1 MGFFSGISNL
11 FYEVSYKFSI
21 HSEQKLRKLASDRRA
36 NPRQRKICLMKAD
49 LIAIGRDIAEVGRQ
63 KRQFTQNARIKL
75 AQIPQSDQ
83 EKREEIKRRFTNDW
97 KGLNAQSNSLHEQ
110 QRKLR
115 EELNRY
121 INDSE
126 YFDEEE

>member
-21 HSEQKLRKLASDRRA
+21 HSEQKLRKLASDSRA

-49 LIAIGRDIAEVGRQ
+49 LMAISREIAEIGRQ
-63 KRQFTQNARIKL
+63 KRQFTQNARSEL
-75 AQIPQSDQ
+75 AQIPPSNQ
-83 EKREEIKRRFTNDW
+83 EKREEIKRQFTDAW
-97 KGLNAQSNSLHEQ
+97 KSLNAQSNELHEQ

-121 INDSE
+121 INDSG